1 MCFFHEQHTK
11 ILQGKKHVFFKE
23 VAHKSSCSC
32 TCTCIL
38 CETRAKNRADLLY
51 LLLYSVVAHK
61 PNDKMTHVNNYKAHQ
76 PIKQMC
82 VLYMTYLTKKQ
93 TKQIHRSVLEE
104 ELTHTRAKKGENPRS
119 EQEKRGG
126 EGGGSLDPRRQDS
139 PLHHPRSV
147 HTRSNPSLCQI
158 PILLISNDLCK

>member
-1 MCFFHEQHTK
+1 
-11 ILQGKKHVFFKE
+11 VFFKE

-126 EGGGSLDPRRQDS
+126 EGGRITRSKEAGLTSTSSKVSTHQIQPFLVLDPYFVD
-139 PLHHPRSV
+139 LKRSV
-147 HTRSNPSLCQI
+147 QRNLTH
-158 PILLISNDLCK
+158 